1 MDLRFKYDVSQLAP
15 LFRFSLSAMILCAH
29 LLYMLVLNYS
39 THNTILPIFLLF
51 SIYLWASC
59 TCSNGNVLSSTG
71 FNQPVLKRFHAFA
84 ENSFVNS
91 ALYCSL
97 RGEIGI

>member
-1 MDLRFKYDVSQLAP
+1 PLRSLLSTLSLLDALPIS

-29 LLYMLVLNYS
+29 LLYKLVLNYS

-71 FNQPVLKRFHAFA
+71 FNQPVLKRFQDRKSTRL
-84 ENSFVNS
+84 NSSHVSNS
-91 ALYCSL
+91 YA
-97 RGEIGI
+97 